1 MMTARWTSIALIA
14 SAALNLFL
22 LGTAIT
28 VIAMGA
34 HRTRH
39 RLPQRTALR
48 AAALSL
54 PPEQRSRFIALLRA
68 EGDSIEGAGRQ
79 ARDLRAAAWGSLAAP
94 SFDPLVA
101 KADLARARALNL
113 TSRGAVE
120 DGVLD
125 FAAGLPAGER
135 AGFGEAMRRAAAR
148 QSRSAP
154 PASPA
159 ANAP

>member
-125 FAAGLPAGER
+125 FATALSPADR
-135 AGFGEAMRRAAAR
+135 ARFGEAMRRRSAR
-148 QSRSAP
+148 QDPAP
-154 PASPA
+154 ARAKA
-159 ANAP
+159 ADQP